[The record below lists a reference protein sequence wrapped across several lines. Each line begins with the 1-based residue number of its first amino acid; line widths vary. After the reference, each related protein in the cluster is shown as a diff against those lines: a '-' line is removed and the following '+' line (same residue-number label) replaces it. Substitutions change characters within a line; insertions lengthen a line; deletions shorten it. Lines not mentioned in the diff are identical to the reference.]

1 MGITDSHKLLKL
13 FKENEAKFYYSEEEF
28 KEFCQKILEREGI
41 AALPPEIQIELLI
54 KEVNGA
60 TKKSISEICVPR
72 DTFAKA
78 QRYARK
84 LFPTAIPP

>member
-1 MGITDSHKLLKL
+1 MEITDSPKLIKS
-13 FKENEAKFYYSEEEF
+13 FKENEAKFYYSKEEF

-41 AALPPEIQIELLI
+41 AALPPETQIDLLI
-54 KEVNGA
+54 KEINDA
-60 TKKSISEICVPR
+60 TKKSITEICVPR

-84 LFPTAIPP
+84 LFPLAIPP